1 MITYECPPKLS
12 AWRSYRSTKLIP
24 YALAC
29 FYVLLWREKKKKN
42 YLRSEERMR
51 LQSLGLD
58 HQLHDTVQGAV
69 VQNGS
74 LPAGEEVGDDA
85 FEQRQVHF

>member
-1 MITYECPPKLS
+1 MRWPVFMYFCGEK
-12 AWRSYRSTKLIP
+12 K
-24 YALAC
+24 
-29 FYVLLWREKKKKN
+29 KKKKN